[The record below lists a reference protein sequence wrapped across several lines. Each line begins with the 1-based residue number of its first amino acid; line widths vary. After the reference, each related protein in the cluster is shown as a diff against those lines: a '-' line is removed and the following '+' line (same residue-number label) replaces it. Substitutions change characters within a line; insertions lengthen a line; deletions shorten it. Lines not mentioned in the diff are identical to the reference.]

1 MSILASAVGAII
13 AAIIESS
20 ALTHLRVDGFAPDLL
35 FAVGVGLAMTLGFQS
50 AMTWAFVGGIV
61 SDLLMPE
68 RALGTTSLTLV
79 LVTALALIIARA
91 TWPPR
96 LAVVALTSGVLTP
109 LYQMLL
115 LALLTVTA
123 GVAWVGLSLPDL
135 AVVAVANAVIAVVSA
150 VILRALDLRFGEP
163 ERTAW

>member
-35 FAVGVGLAMTLGFQS
+35 FAVAVGLAMTLGFES
-50 AMTWAFVGGIV
+50 AMAWAFVGGIV

-68 RALGTTSLTLV
+68 RALGSTSLALL
-79 LVTALALIIARA
+79 LVTALALVVARA

-96 LAVVALTSGVLTP
+96 LAVVAATGLVLTP

-115 LALLTVTA
+115 LALLAVTA

-135 AVVAVANAVIAVVSA
+135 LAVAITNAVIAVVAA
-150 VILRALDLRFGEP
+150 VLLRALDLRFGEP

>member
-35 FAVGVGLAMTLGFQS
+35 FAVGMGLAMTLGFEG
-50 AMTWAFVGGIV
+50 AMTWAFVGGV
-61 SDLLMPE
+61 MSDLLMPE
-68 RALGTTSLTLV
+68 RALGSTTLTLV
-79 LVTALALIIARA
+79 LVTALALLIARA
-91 TWPPR
+91 AWPPR
-96 LAVVALTSGVLTP
+96 LAVVALTGALLTP
-109 LYQMLL
+109 LYQLLL
-115 LALLTVTA
+115 LALLAVTA

-135 AVVAVANAVIAVVSA
+135 VFVAVANAVIAVVSA